1 MGAKFQIIGKEATAR
16 VTKSGELVVA
26 SLAYEETKFVELAED
41 NVGYNFFVPQFK
53 KQFVITGF
61 LAVGDQQI
69 TGNANAN
76 VIIYEAA
83 DRDTATVDKIL
94 IQFVVKQDQD
104 IAMPGIRILVSA
116 GKFVN
121 AKTDDDDV
129 HMTIMGFYI
138 DKL

>member
-1 MGAKFQIIGKEATAR
+1 MGAYFQIIGKEGTAK

-41 NVGYNFFVPQFK
+41 NVGYNFFVPQSG

-83 DRDTATVDKIL
+83 DRDTSTVDKIL

>member
-1 MGAKFQIIGKEATAR
+1 M
-16 VTKSGELVVA
+16 
-26 SLAYEETKFVELAED
+26 
-41 NVGYNFFVPQFK
+41 GYNFFLPQSQ

-129 HMTIMGFYI
+129 HMTIMGYYI